1 MRQLLASV
9 LSLVASLG
17 SLTLPAHAAVT
28 VLSNRTSETVT
39 VRLTSGEGAS
49 QTVRLAASESKPFF
63 STSPLSAS
71 YATSSGPRL
80 QPLKADKAYWFVRA
94 ASAGRR
100 VLKLNEVGL
109 NGDRPAPPQPGAWL
123 AGSGSRDSTI
133 PVVLCVDEEEPMRR
147 EQWQGRLKRR
157 FEEAAAIV
165 RAHSGVRFEVVGYER
180 WQSDNR
186 ITRLEQT
193 LAEFERSYSPPDR
206 AVAIG
211 FTSQYRVERGR
222 RRLGGTRGPLRR
234 HVLVKEWSPQVS
246 EPERVELLVHELGHF
261 LGAAHSPE
269 PTSVMRPVLGD
280 RAVRLKG
287 VEVRFDAINTLAIAM
302 VGEEVRRRGVRT
314 LSEISATRQSRLQ
327 RIYATLSA
335 ITPGEPAAVG
345 LLKRLRGARASD
357 EVVSDADR
365 TAAAARIVVSAVTRA
380 ASRNAKQPY
389 SQRLAGD
396 ALTGRLIQAGAATD
410 ADPKALILGLGI
422 ALDNL
427 GGLRI
432 NPRTR
437 ELVEQIESNRDRAL
451 RLNVLGQP
459 TAQKRHDT
467 LKHFIVSAALAVVV
481 GEKEADLWGIGKEL
495 SDASGGSGFSFADLA
510 ANRAGVRFAR
520 GVTRGAPP
528 VAGLARGCSINSFV
542 PSLAGFEEGIKLSD
556 LLKRFGTQDDPRFKA
571 QIAEIDARIARLPAY
586 SLATIGLPDNLRAKP
601 RPVD

>member
-1 MRQLLASV
+1 MCLGP
-9 LSLVASLG
+9 LSH
-17 SLTLPAHAAVT
+17 PACAAVS
-28 VLSNRTSETVT
+28 VLSNRTTETVT
-39 VRLTSGEGAS
+39 VRLTSSEGES
-49 QTVRLAASESKPFF
+49 RTVRLAAGESKPFF

-71 YATSSGPRL
+71 YATSSGPRV
-80 QPLKADKAYWFVRA
+80 QPLKADRAYWFIRA

-100 VLKLNEVGL
+100 VLKLNEIGL

-123 AGSGSRDSTI
+123 AGSGARDSKI

-147 EQWQGRLKRR
+147 EQWRTRLQRR
-157 FEEAAAIV
+157 FEQAAAIV
-165 RAHSGVRFEVVGYER
+165 TAHSGVRFEVVGYER

-186 ITRLEQT
+186 ITRLEQS
-193 LAEFERSYSPPDR
+193 LAEFERSLSPPDR

-234 HVLVKEWSPQVS
+234 HVLVREWSPHVS

-280 RAVRLKG
+280 RAVRLKE
-287 VEVRFDAINTLAIAM
+287 VEVRFDAINTLAIAL
-302 VGEEVRRRGVRT
+302 VGEEVRRRGART
-314 LSEISATRQSRLQ
+314 LSEISATRQTQLQ

-335 ITPGEPAAVG
+335 LTPGEPSAVG
-345 LLKRLRGARASD
+345 LLQRLRGARAGD
-357 EVVSDADR
+357 GVVSDKDR
-365 TAAAARIVVSAVTRA
+365 TAAAARTVVAAVTRA

-389 SQRLAGD
+389 SQRLDGD
-396 ALTGRLIQAGAATD
+396 ALTGRLIQAGAASTR
-410 ADPKALILGLGI
+410 DPKALLVGLGV

-437 ELVEQIESNRDRAL
+437 ELVGQIESQRDRAL

-467 LKHFIVSAALAVVV
+467 LKHFIVSAALAVLV

-520 GVTRGAPP
+520 GVMTGAPP
-528 VAGLARGCSINSFV
+528 VAGLASHCEINAFV
-542 PSLAGFEEGIKLSD
+542 PSLGGLEEGIKLPD
-556 LLKRFGTQDDPRFKA
+556 LIKRYGAQEDPRFKA

-586 SLATIGLPDNLRAKP
+586 SLASIGLPGNLEP
-601 RPVD
+601 QPLPVD